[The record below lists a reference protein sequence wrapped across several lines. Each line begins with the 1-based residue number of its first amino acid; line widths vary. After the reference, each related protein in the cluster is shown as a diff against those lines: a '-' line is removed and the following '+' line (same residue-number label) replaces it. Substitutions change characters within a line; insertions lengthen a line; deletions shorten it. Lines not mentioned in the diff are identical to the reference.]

1 MNDLTALLDVIRRL
15 RADSGCPWDRAQT
28 PESLLRYLSGEV
40 AELADALASADDDAV
55 CDELGDVLF
64 VALSLG
70 EAAADAGRFPADG
83 PARAATDKMVRR
95 HPGVFAG
102 ESAAQDWEALKRAE
116 RPSGASAL
124 DGVPRSLEPL
134 ARATAITRAA
144 ARVGFDWPDAEG
156 ARAKLDEEIAEL
168 DEARAA
174 GDHAHVEAE
183 LGDLLLTVVNLARLL
198 DRQPDGARR
207 GATARFERRFRAV
220 EQLALAE
227 GAAVPTS
234 TPEVLDAWWRR
245 AKELTR

>member
-15 RADSGCPWDRAQT
+15 RAESGCAWDRAQT
-28 PESLLRYLSGEV
+28 PESLLRYLHGEV
-40 AELADALASADDDAV
+40 AELADALASADDAAA

-70 EAAADAGRFPADG
+70 EAAADAGRFPTDG
-83 PARAATDKMVRR
+83 PARAATEKMIRR

-102 ESAAQDWEALKRAE
+102 EPAAPDWETLKRAE
-116 RPSGASAL
+116 RPPAASAL

-134 ARATAITRAA
+134 ARATELTRAA

-156 ARAKLDEEIAEL
+156 ARAKLDEEISEL
-168 DEARAA
+168 DEARAI
-174 GDHAHVEAE
+174 GDRAHVEAE

-198 DRQPDGARR
+198 DLRPDAALR
-207 GATARFERRFRAV
+207 GATTRFERRFRAV

-227 GAAVPTS
+227 GADVSTS
-234 TPEVLDAWWRR
+234 TPDVLDAWWRR